1 MVDKKIDRY
10 PSTFTIDNFSSTTT
24 LTPNDIKIPIG
35 RKETL
40 NEKQYDPYEHRT
52 LEHPN
57 TFSGALIHILKS
69 SMGTG
74 ILAIPMAFMYA
85 GLVVG
90 FIGTMLVGFL
100 CAHTIHILVV
110 ASQKMCIMEKRPS
123 MGFSETAHA
132 VFKYGPKAL
141 RPWANFAR
149 LFVDV
154 GLILTYFFGNAVY
167 VVFIGDSLFQI
178 KNHYFP
184 DLDMGS
190 QTFMLILTVFL
201 LFACQIRPLKFLV
214 PFSAIANVSMMVC
227 FGITAY
233 YMTEELGSP
242 DYKGMP
248 SLAKGISGLPK
259 FMVTVIFAM
268 EGIGTILPVENS
280 MVKSN
285 FIGCPGV
292 LNTAMVIIVFLFG
305 SIGFFG
311 YLVYGEDTKASVTY
325 NLKDE
330 DLAQVARGCIS
341 LAVSLTFMLQFY
353 VPMEISWRYM
363 HSYFSPK
370 FHNLVQIVWRII
382 AVLFITVIAI
392 SVPDLGT
399 IIDLVG
405 AVFLATLGLFVPAV
419 LDLVVNWED
428 DLGIFKWKLYKNVL
442 VMAISIFASISG
454 VYFSL
459 DSLFKS

>member
-1 MVDKKIDRY
+1 MVEKKIDRF

-35 RKETL
+35 RKETI

-74 ILAIPMAFMYA
+74 ILAIPMAFKYA
-85 GLVVG
+85 GLVTG
-90 FIGTMLVGFL
+90 FIGTMLVGLL
-100 CAHTIHILVV
+100 CTHTIHILVV
-110 ASQKMCIMEKRPS
+110 ASQKMCIAEKRPS

-132 VFKYGPKAL
+132 VFKYGPKPL
-141 RPWANFAR
+141 RPLAIFAR
-149 LFVDV
+149 LFVDI

-167 VVFIGDSLFQI
+167 VVFIGDSLSQI
-178 KNHYFP
+178 MSHYCP
-184 DLDMGS
+184 ELKLGS
-190 QTFMLILTVFL
+190 KTFMLALMVFL

-214 PFSAIANVSMMVC
+214 PFSAIANISMMVC
-227 FGITAY
+227 FGITFY
-233 YMTEELGSP
+233 YMIDRISDPEGEVGKAALS
-242 DYKGMP
+242 
-248 SLAKGISGLPK
+248 KGISGLPK

-305 SIGFFG
+305 SVGFFG
-311 YLVYGEDTKASVTY
+311 YYVFGEDTKASVTY
-325 NLKDE
+325 NLNDD
-330 DLAQVARGCIS
+330 DLAMVAIGCIS

-353 VPMEISWRYM
+353 VPMEISWRYV
-363 HSYFSPK
+363 HPHIPTKY
-370 FHNLVQIVWRII
+370 HNMVQIVWRLI
-382 AVLFITVIAI
+382 AVIFITLIAI
-392 SVPDLGT
+392 VVPDLGT

-405 AVFLATLGLFVPAV
+405 ALFLATLGLFVPAV

-428 DLGIFKWKLYKNVL
+428 GLGFCRWKLYKNVL
-442 VMAISIFASISG
+442 VMLISIFATVSG
-454 VYFSL
+454 TYFAIGSL
-459 DSLFKS
+459 LE